1 MDHLIEAPSINGPRL
16 EVGLKRVTQE
26 TGGGFDFFR
35 ELPNQWAWMTAFS
48 PEECDSIIN
57 IGKRHNLFV
66 ANTFGGRDNR
76 RKSNV
81 VFLKP
86 SDETYWIFE
95 RLAGT
100 AHEINDNHFEFNLS
114 GFSEGIQFT
123 EYIAPAGKYG
133 WHADNSPN
141 HNIRKLTLVTQ
152 LSAPDDYEGGLLQ
165 LNPAGDVMDVEL
177 KRGQVVG
184 FASHTLHQVTPV
196 TSGAR
201 YSLVVWATGPR
212 FR

>member
-1 MDHLIEAPSINGPRL
+1 MAHSTEALSIDGPRL
-16 EVGLKRVTQE
+16 QVGLRQE
-26 TGGGFDFFR
+26 LQRGGGGFDFVR
-35 ELPNQWAWMTAFS
+35 ERPDHWAWINTFT

-57 IGKRHNLFV
+57 IGKRNVLRTAV
-66 ANTFGGRDNR
+66 TYGGRDQR

-81 VFLKP
+81 AFLKP
-86 SDETYWIFE
+86 TDETYWIFE
-95 RLAGT
+95 RLAG
-100 AHEINDNHFEFNLS
+100 AALEINKNHFEFVLT
-114 GFSEGIQFT
+114 GFSEGFQFT

-133 WHADNSPN
+133 WHTDNSPN
-141 HNIRKLTLVTQ
+141 QNIRKLTLVTQ
-152 LSAPDDYEGGLLQ
+152 LSDPADYEGGLLQ
-165 LNPAGDVMDVEL
+165 INPAGNEVTLDL
-177 KRGQVVG
+177 KRGQVVA